1 MDIFFSILFFLY
13 SQCGEWEGKKMETL
27 EKSENSLETTG
38 RGERM
43 DCVWGHFTGRLKWR
57 NSDRRIWAKTGQKG
71 EPRKWKTWTDWKDW
85 NRQRKKEE
93 APPRCDRNQSCI
105 HSISYFCRLQLS
117 ACGGPRLVRD
127 STDTGNITIDYLY
140 YNHTIVLSYSIVRLL
155 QYYDSI
161 HYT

>member
-1 MDIFFSILFFLY
+1 
-13 SQCGEWEGKKMETL
+13 
-27 EKSENSLETTG
+27 
-38 RGERM
+38 
-43 DCVWGHFTGRLKWR
+43 
-57 NSDRRIWAKTGQKG
+57 
-71 EPRKWKTWTDWKDW
+71 
-85 NRQRKKEE
+85 
-93 APPRCDRNQSCI
+93 
-105 HSISYFCRLQLS
+105 LQLS